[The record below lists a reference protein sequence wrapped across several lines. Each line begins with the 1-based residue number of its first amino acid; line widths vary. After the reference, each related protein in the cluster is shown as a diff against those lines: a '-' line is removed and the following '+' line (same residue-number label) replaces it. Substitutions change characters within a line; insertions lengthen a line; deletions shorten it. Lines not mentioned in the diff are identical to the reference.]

1 MLETREITKRYG
13 AVLVNDRLSLS
24 ILPGEVVGL
33 LGENGAGKSTLLSVL
48 SGMVKPDDGYLMLD
62 GKRAAIHSPGD
73 ALRLGIGMVYQH
85 FSLVPVLTVREQ
97 LRLAGWRS
105 SQLPAL
111 LQKTISGSERI
122 DMLSPG
128 ERQRVEISK
137 ALISSPRFL
146 LLDEPTS
153 ILAPGEIEQ
162 LFDVLRTIRDQGTA
176 IVLVTHK
183 LDEAVALSDRI
194 VVLRQGAVA
203 GSARRA
209 GSGWECGT
217 KERLLDLMFGTTA
230 DQEAVDSDVPAAA
243 RPGRALVPIVGEP
256 DRTNEA
262 LLSVRHVS
270 AHGRGDARAIR
281 DVSLEVPAGT
291 IGAIVGIDGQGQR
304 ELAEVLTGY
313 RSAEG
318 EITLRGR
325 SLAGASARVFSHAGI
340 GYLTGDR
347 QREGGVAGMS
357 VAMNLMLKRQRE
369 RRFSRIGILRR
380 KAIAAEA
387 RRLVSAWSI
396 VPRDIST
403 PLELLSGGNIQ
414 KVLLARELAMSP
426 LVLVAN
432 NPTSGLDARTQAIV
446 WRAMREITRRDGG
459 VLFFTTDLDEALAQ
473 SDQVAVISNGHVS
486 PFVPSHAT
494 DRLVLANLMASG
506 W

>member
-33 LGENGAGKSTLLSVL
+33 LGENGAGKSTILAVL
-48 SGMVKPDDGYLMLD
+48 SGMVKPDDGCLLLD
-62 GKRAAIHSPGD
+62 GKRITVNSPGD
-73 ALRLGIGMVYQH
+73 AVRYGISTVYQH
-85 FSLVPVLTVREQ
+85 FSLVPTLTVCEQ

-105 SQLPAL
+105 STLPEL
-111 LQKTISGSERI
+111 LQGTVSRNTRI
-122 DMLSPG
+122 DMLSLG

-137 ALISSPRFL
+137 ALMSSPRFL

-153 ILAPGEIEQ
+153 ILAPGEIMQ
-162 LFDVLRTIRDQGTA
+162 LFDVLRAIRDQGTS

-209 GSGWECGT
+209 GSGWGIGT
-217 KERLLDLMFGTTA
+217 KERLLDLMFGTTP
-230 DQEAVDSDVPAAA
+230 DQEVVVSDVPAAA
-243 RPGRALVPIVGEP
+243 RPVSVPVSIAGEP

-262 LLSVRHVS
+262 LLSVRHV
-270 AHGRGDARAIR
+270 AVHGRGDGRAIR

-325 SLAGASARVFSHAGI
+325 SLAGTSAHVFSHAGI

-357 VAMNLMLKRQRE
+357 VAMNLMLKRQRQ
-369 RRFSRIGILRR
+369 RRFSRSGILRR

-387 RRLVSAWSI
+387 RHLVSTWSI
-396 VPRDIST
+396 SPGDIST
-403 PLELLSGGNIQ
+403 PLALLSGGNIQ

-432 NPTSGLDARTQAIV
+432 NPTSGLDAKTQAIV
-446 WRAMREITRRDGG
+446 WQAMREITRRNGG
-459 VLFFTTDLDEALAQ
+459 VLFFTTDIEEALAQ
-473 SDQVAVISNGHVS
+473 SDRVAVISGGHVS

-494 DRLVLANLMASG
+494 DRLALANMMASG